1 MTPWLIA
8 AGVKGML
15 DDEEASGEGTW
26 LAALGGADMSRD
38 GKSAVLMV
46 EHVET
51 GKKYKLTVEEL
62 PSA

>member
-1 MTPWLIA
+1 MTPWLVA
-8 AGVKGML
+8 DGLRSML
-15 DDEEASGEGTW
+15 DDEEASEDGAW
-26 LAALGGADMSRD
+26 LLALGTVDMSRD
-38 GKSAVLMV
+38 GKTAVLMV

>member
-1 MTPWLIA
+1 MTPWLLADGIRD
-8 AGVKGML
+8 ML
-15 DDEEASGEGTW
+15 DDEEASEDGAW
-26 LAALGGADMSRD
+26 LLALGTADMSRD

-51 GKKYKLTVEEL
+51 GKKFKLTVEEV